1 MSNRLCQTNAQDI
14 PAVFVAPRV
23 RDLRCACTTC
33 AIGPCRRPAFRPH
46 TALRR
51 ARDRQS
57 AEPVRRTGIDT
68 AGAFLL
74 VVGRDAY
81 ATYDLPASGAL
92 TIGRGESNAVRVDD
106 PLASRTHACLHV
118 GEAMYLEDVG
128 SVNGTRVKDRVVKP
142 GERVRIT
149 IGETIQIGSSVLIVQ
164 RRAARP
170 DLIRPETLRDEGMP
184 IALAAPSAAR
194 AGEAMRRV
202 HELAERAAA
211 GTINV
216 LITGETGVGKELL
229 AETVHRAS
237 PRRGGPYVC
246 LNCAAL
252 SETLLE
258 SELFGH
264 ERGAFTGAVQAKPGL
279 LETAARGTLFLDE
292 VGELPLST
300 QAKLLRVIE
309 TREVARLGSVRP
321 RRIDVRFIAATN
333 RDLEAEVARGAFRAG
348 PLLPPQRH
356 HADDPAAAAC
366 ASTRSARWPRRSCAR
381 SAATSAGRRRCCRRR
396 ALAHLEAYGWPGN
409 IRELKNVIERAVL
422 LCEGPVLEPAALPL
436 ERSLTESQKLTTSAA
451 GIAAQRA
458 RPHHRGAGGLRRQ
471 PEPRRQDARHPAPH
485 VRVEAGRLPDPAAQE
500 AVVATLLDFP
510 PSYGRLRHRKSS
522 SCLRA
527 CRGARQGPVGGVAV

>member
-1 MSNRLCQTNAQDI
+1 MS
-14 PAVFVAPRV
+14 V
-23 RDLRCACTTC
+23 RE
-33 AIGPCRRPAFRPH
+33 
-46 TALRR
+46 TAK
-51 ARDRQS
+51 ARES
-57 AEPVRRTGIDT
+57 ETASDT

-118 GEAMYLEDVG
+118 GDAMYLEDVG
-128 SVNGTRVKDRVVKP
+128 SVNGTRVKDRIVKP
-142 GERVRIT
+142 GERVRIKV
-149 IGETIQIGSSVLIVQ
+149 GETIQIGSSVLIVQ
-164 RRAARP
+164 RRAAQA
-170 DLIRPETLRDEGMP
+170 DLLRPETLRDE
-184 IALAAPSAAR
+184 AASTLSPASAAR
-194 AGEAMRRV
+194 SGEAMRRV

-279 LETAARGTLFLDE
+279 LETAARGSLFLDE

-309 TREVARLGSVRP
+309 TREVTRVGAVKGRT
-321 RRIDVRFIAATN
+321 IDVRFLAATN
-333 RDLEAEVARGAFRAG
+333 RVLEDEVARGAFRQDLYYRLNG
-348 PLLPPQRH
+348 ISLLIPPLRARVDEIEPLAQAFVENAAKMSDHPPVKLS
-356 HADDPAAAAC
+356 PAAIKLLLSYA
-366 ASTRSARWPRRSCAR
+366 
-381 SAATSAGRRRCCRRR
+381 
-396 ALAHLEAYGWPGN
+396 WPGN
-409 IRELKNVIERAVL
+409 IRELRNTIERAL
-422 LCEGPVLEPAALPL
+422 LLSTGDAITPEDLPL
-436 ERSLTESQKLTTSAA
+436 EKMRGTPVSMERVSEPAMASRSAQSFAVASLDDESRLDYERIVESLSLCSGNQTRAAKLLGMSRRTFCARLKA
-451 GIAAQRA
+451 YGIP
-458 RPHHRGAGGLRRQ
+458 RP
-471 PEPRRQDARHPAPH
+471 
-485 VRVEAGRLPDPAAQE
+485 RVTGN
-500 AVVATLLDFP
+500 
-510 PSYGRLRHRKSS
+510 S
-522 SCLRA
+522 
-527 CRGARQGPVGGVAV
+527 